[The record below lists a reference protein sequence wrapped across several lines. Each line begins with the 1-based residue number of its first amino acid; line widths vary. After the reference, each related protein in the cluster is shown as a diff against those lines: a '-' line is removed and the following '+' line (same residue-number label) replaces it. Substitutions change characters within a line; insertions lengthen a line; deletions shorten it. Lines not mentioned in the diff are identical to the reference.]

1 MPSDRSVC
9 DDITTRLMP
18 LGPVTGRV
26 MFGGFGIFMDGLM
39 FGLIADSDLYLKV
52 DAENRPAFKAAGS
65 HPFTYEGKSKPVQMS
80 CWKVTEQMVN
90 DPKKLIEWASAAFAA
105 ARRAKK
111 AKRQARWCN

>member
-9 DDITTRLMP
+9 DNITDRLTP
-18 LGPVTGRV
+18 LGPVTGRA

-39 FGLIADSDLYLKV
+39 FGLIADNDLYLKV
-52 DAENRPAFKAAGS
+52 DDENLPTFEAAGS

-80 CWKVTEQMVN
+80 YWKVTEQVLN
-90 DPKKLIEWASAAFAA
+90 DPNELIDWAAAAFAA

-111 AKRQARWCN
+111 AKK